1 MSLTL
6 YLRVLSDRFKPHEV
20 ESMVQA
26 VADEVRWIDER
37 TLKADLDEY
46 KKVQL
51 KLMFPSI
58 QHDLGISLCGIVGF
72 DSDLLMSHFLD
83 VTAEHKTGKLS
94 GAHETLI
101 LSCRLNNFDLIRR
114 LDRIF
119 ENVDRDAMETARMY
133 LDTGRN
139 VNASAKHL
147 YLHRNTF
154 RYRLNKFIRQTSL
167 DIRENEQGKLM
178 ETWYIL
184 SSIE

>member
-6 YLRVLSDRFKPHEV
+6 YLRVLNDRFKPQEF

-26 VADEVRWIDER
+26 VADEVRWIDAR
-37 TLKADLDEY
+37 TLKADLDEF

-58 QHDLGISLCGIVGF
+58 QHDLGIALCGIVGF
-72 DSDLLMSHFLD
+72 DSDALMRDFLD
-83 VTAEHKTGKLS
+83 FAAEHRSGKVS
-94 GAHETLI
+94 SVHETLI
-101 LSCRLNNFDLIRR
+101 HSCRLDDFTLVRR
-114 LDRIF
+114 LDRLF
-119 ENVDRDAMETARMY
+119 ENVDREAMETARMY

-167 DIRENEQGKLM
+167 DIRENEQGKMM

-184 SSIE
+184 SNIE